1 MDGEAPAPLWGL
13 MQHPGGGE
21 GRRARRAGGDD
32 VGCPG
37 CRPSRSQVSRD
48 WTHKWAWA
56 PAEGWRSAGPPRAR
70 CTAPARSLPEAPRSV
85 GTSSTP
91 PSWPPMCTPR
101 WRNWFRWRLE
111 ESADPF
117 SVLESGSDSQC
128 TCLILMFYLPWFVT
142 GLTLTLR
149 ALCVQFSAARPVW
162 LSWSCSQNHP
172 PRSRGIRARPPF
184 AVWHTVCE

>member
-1 MDGEAPAPLWGL
+1 M
-13 MQHPGGGE
+13 
-21 GRRARRAGGDD
+21 RAG
-32 VGCPG
+32 PG
-37 CRPSRSQVSRD
+37 ATMWAARGAAQAGARYPGIGPTSGHGRPLRD
-48 WTHKWAWA
+48 GGALGLPGLVA
-56 PAEGWRSAGPPRAR
+56 RPRR
-70 CTAPARSLPEAPRSV
+70 DPLPEAPRSV